1 MVDKQKLITDWIQ
14 CKIMNNAIEIH
25 RRSSDEKLLFWQ
37 NGKIVITK
45 LLSID

>member
-1 MVDKQKLITDWIQ
+1 MVDKQKLITDLIQ
-14 CKIMNNAIEIH
+14 CEIMNDAIEIH

-45 LLSID
+45 LPSID

>member
-25 RRSSDEKLLFWQ
+25 RRSSDESYCVWQ